1 MPTEQKTIRKLRA
14 ILSAD
19 VKGYSLLMADDE
31 VHTIQTLKA
40 YRQIMFDL
48 IIQHSGRVID
58 SPGDNLL
65 AEFESA
71 VDALECAVDIQN
83 RLKKEN
89 ARFVDDKRLQFRI
102 GINIGDIVQ
111 DEDRIYGSGVNIA
124 ARIEGLADPGGVCIS
139 RNAYDHIKDKLKLGY
154 EYLGQHEVKN
164 IKDPVRVYKVLF
176 DPEDAGKLIGEKPKR
191 AKKKWVFPVVIVAAI
206 IVTSIVWYFYQNTMM
221 PDIEPAS
228 IEKMALPLP
237 DKPSIAVLPF
247 TNMSGEK
254 EQEYFCD
261 GLSEGIINGLAKTD
275 RLFVI
280 ARNSTF
286 TYKGK
291 PAKIKQVAEDLGV
304 RYVIE
309 GSIQKVG
316 DTVRITAQLID
327 ALSGHHLF
335 SERYD
340 RELKDILNLQ
350 DEITMKVLTAVQV
363 KLTVGEGALVSAKGT
378 KNLDAYLKVLQAREH
393 KGGTMNK
400 ERVEKAMQLLEE
412 AIALDPEYSHAY
424 SILSTAH
431 LDLVALGASDS
442 PRESLRQAVELG
454 KKAVALDESNPYAHA
469 NLAFP
474 YMLLGKYDKGI
485 LEAEKGVSLAP
496 NYAGGYFALGAV
508 LSVAGRHQEAIPIL
522 KKCLRLSPVPVH
534 SQVLNILASSYTAL
548 GQFEEAVAIY
558 KKVLHIYGP
567 DQLLAHLGLAMTYA
581 IMNREKEARSE
592 GAEVMRI
599 NPEFS
604 LERFLRSRP
613 YDQSKKDRIA
623 GALRKAGLK

>member
-534 SQVLNILASSYTAL
+534 SQVLNILAS
-548 GQFEEAVAIY
+548 F
-558 KKVLHIYGP
+558 HI
-567 DQLLAHLGLAMTYA
+567 QRWA
-581 IMNREKEARSE
+581 N
-592 GAEVMRI
+592 
-599 NPEFS
+599 
-604 LERFLRSRP
+604 
-613 YDQSKKDRIA
+613 
-623 GALRKAGLK
+623 LRKR